1 MNRLI
6 KKEVRTPPQQIYVP
20 NKKVPAAPME
30 RIKQKSLIIGSTEV
44 SNEEIKELIVIESH
58 TQSTMQKV
66 E

>member
-1 MNRLI
+1 
-6 KKEVRTPPQQIYVP
+6 VP